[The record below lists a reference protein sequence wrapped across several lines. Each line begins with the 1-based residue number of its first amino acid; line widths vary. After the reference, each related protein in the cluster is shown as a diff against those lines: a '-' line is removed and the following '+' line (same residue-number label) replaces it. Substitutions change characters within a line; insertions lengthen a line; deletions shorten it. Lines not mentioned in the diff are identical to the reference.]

1 MNNKKLTLMIASLLL
16 FGIMIS
22 GIVLSQDSDINYIG
36 YTENPSGINISDFT
50 AGTVTQAEFSFDYST
65 FNIDE
70 EEQFPLI
77 YKIDFNS
84 SEEIPEV
91 WKNDFNV
98 LGGNVK
104 RSLWTGGF
112 NEISLECTNEFPIT
126 INHPIGSETIEGGEN
141 GTFYCYNTTQGTLDN
156 LKRHNKVSLDI
167 TTHPALYPGDYGL
180 SAKMFYLN
188 DTYAPDIKI
197 LNKKD
202 LESDNSY
209 YGKNDKIDV
218 DVNVSDSSEILQVY
232 GIAYG
237 VYENGS
243 NLEFLGNRYNGSI
256 YHFQETTGE
265 EGLLEGNYNLTF
277 YAEDF
282 NGNIGNDST
291 TLKIDLTPP
300 EIQLINPQNKTYSG
314 VLPIE
319 FNVTDKKAGVKNV
332 SYRLKEMDENNNVCY
347 VGNSSW
353 DCYDSGWEEMDV
365 SEKGVYKDEIN
376 TTDPEVGLESGRYW
390 IQAKACD
397 ELGNCKEFDPAD
409 KR

>member
-188 DTYAPDIKI
+188 DTYAP
-197 LNKKD
+197 
-202 LESDNSY
+202 E
-209 YGKNDKIDV
+209 V
-218 DVNVSDSSEILQVY
+218 EILDKSYFDQYFTSTGKESVVKFY
-232 GIAYG
+232 SSID
-237 VYENGS
+237 EI
-243 NLEFLGNRYNGSI
+243 NLKDYWGKIIDTSEGNRSFDKEWAEGDTYKFFDLPDSI
-256 YHFQETTGE
+256 E
-265 EGLLEGNYNLTF
+265 EGNYELKVI
-277 YAEDF
+277 AKDF
-282 NGNIGNDST
+282 NGHVGMDNT
-291 TLKIDLTPP
+291 TIKIDNTAP
-300 EIQLINPQNKTYSG
+300 EIELIEPKDKTYSG
-314 VLPIE
+314 ILPIE
-319 FNVTDKKAGVKNV
+319 FNVTDEKVGVKNV